1 MNRNRAKRFGVL
13 SIFLLAVLVV
23 PLAAKPPTPTAP
35 LDAMKAL
42 GILETRQPVAAPDV
56 TLPTLAGVPLAIKEL
71 KGKTVLVNF
80 WATWC
85 KPCHWEMPLMENLYQ
100 AYKDRG
106 FVVLAIS
113 VDQQG
118 LEAVR
123 SLVTE
128 KKLTFPVA
136 LDPQHEAARKF
147 NITGIPATILI
158 GPDGYIKGM
167 THGPRDWDGRDARA
181 LIVALLPARNRGATR

>member
-13 SIFLLAVLVV
+13 SIFLLAVLAV
-23 PLAAKPPTPTAP
+23 PGAAQPQTPTAP

-42 GILETRQPVAAPDV
+42 GILETRQPAAAPDV
-56 TLPTLAGVPLAIKEL
+56 TLPTLAGAPLAIKEL

-100 AYKDRG
+100 AYRDRG

-118 LEAVR
+118 PEAVR
-123 SLVTE
+123 SLVAE
-128 KKLTFPVA
+128 KQLTFPVA

-147 NITGIPATILI
+147 NVTGIPATILI
-158 GPDGYIKGM
+158 GPDGYIKGV
-167 THGPRDWDGRDARA
+167 TYGPKDWDGKDARS
-181 LIVALLPARNRGATR
+181 LIVSLLPARSGGAPR